1 MKALNDVKW
10 NGFMIS
16 ELFTIKP
23 GKRLT
28 KSDMTMG
35 DRPYIGASDANNG
48 ITAFVS
54 NTNNSLDCN
63 VLGVNYNGSVV
74 ENFYHP
80 YECVFSDDVKRL
92 SFKHI
97 KGNKYHYLFV
107 KQIIL
112 MQKSKY
118 QYGYKFNELRM
129 RKQIILLPTTKSGIP
144 DYAYMEEYMKE
155 KERLILERYKIYLSQ
170 IIDNQDVKWGGGK
183 FVK

>member
-1 MKALNDVKW
+1 MKALGEVKW

-28 KSDMTMG
+28 KSDMTIG
-35 DRPYIGASDANNG
+35 DRPYVGASDTNNG

-80 YECVFSDDVKRL
+80 YECIFSDDVKRL

-144 DYAYMEEYMKE
+144 DYSFMEEYMKE
-155 KERLILERYKIYLSQ
+155 KERLILERYKLYLSQ
-170 IIDNQDVKWGGGK
+170 IIDNQYNKRGG
-183 FVK
+183 